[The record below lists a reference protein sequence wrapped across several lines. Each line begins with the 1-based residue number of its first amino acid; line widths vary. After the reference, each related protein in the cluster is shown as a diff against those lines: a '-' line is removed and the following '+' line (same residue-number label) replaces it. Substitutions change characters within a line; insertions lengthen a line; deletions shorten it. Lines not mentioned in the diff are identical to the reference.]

1 MHESLFRRPA
11 QKVRRNCGAR
21 DEIKRGRLPILGA
34 LCSVKRYA
42 RMVREEKSL
51 SPRKAPGSRPMMDEC
66 ASKLLEAWGYHP
78 SDQPL
83 FDLLV

>member
-1 MHESLFRRPA
+1 
-11 QKVRRNCGAR
+11 
-21 DEIKRGRLPILGA
+21 
-34 LCSVKRYA
+34 
-42 RMVREEKSL
+42 MVREEKSL

-66 ASKLLEAWGYHP
+66 ARKLLEACGYHP